1 MSEQLQIIS
10 VCENE
15 VKEIRCTSGEK
26 IRVMFANF
34 GRLNNH
40 TCPHDMYDY
49 QSKTDCRAQ
58 TSLGRVQ
65 DKCQDRAVFTWLSKG
80 IGFGF
85 GFGFTTPFGWL
96 VYLLWFWFYD
106 SQVKTALTPTVNWN
120 QEQHSSMWIPALEF
134 LNICWWNTSVT
145 DSKTN

>member
-26 IRVMFANF
+26 MRVMFANF

-58 TSLGRVQ
+58 TSLERVQ
-65 DKCQDRAVFTWLSKG
+65 DKCQDTTHCKLKSTTTFFNVDPCFG
-80 IGFGF
+80 IFK
-85 GFGFTTPFGWL
+85 
-96 VYLLWFWFYD
+96 YLL
-106 SQVKTALTPTVNWN
+106 VKYK
-120 QEQHSSMWIPALEF
+120 
-134 LNICWWNTSVT
+134 C
-145 DSKTN
+145 D